1 MRNSIYE
8 VFPNGTSHRIY
19 SCRAIRFEPAVTRQR
34 DYEPD
39 ASVRRETGVGQQTE
53 RLSSVECASCWRQ
66 LALLGIC
73 IRFWASAL
81 SSGAVVIRLL
91 LLQANHIVHQGGI
104 GTCAQTLRAGC
115 PSLVVPFGFDQSS
128 RFQPLGRI
136 WLLDGNSYLVIAALF
151 AFRAGIAVSL
161 PGERVLG
168 DLLINICSLFDI

>member
-128 RFQPLGRI
+128 RFQPRRAHLAARWKFLFGNCCFVCVSRSNRSFSSRGR
-136 WLLDGNSYLVIAALF
+136 A
-151 AFRAGIAVSL
+151 
-161 PGERVLG
+161 LG
-168 DLLINICSLFDI
+168 DLLIKICSLFDI